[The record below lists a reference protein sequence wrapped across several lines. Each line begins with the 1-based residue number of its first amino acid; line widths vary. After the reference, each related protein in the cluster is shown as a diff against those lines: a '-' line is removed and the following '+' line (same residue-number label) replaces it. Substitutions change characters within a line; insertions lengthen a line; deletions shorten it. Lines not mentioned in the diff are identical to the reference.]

1 MHKWTLVSAVL
12 ALGVFSAGPVL
23 AQTCERATATYE
35 AAVDDY
41 LGAKFALDRATQLL
55 ASARYASIIGKMKIN
70 IALQETDVA
79 RALPGYIASLGPP
92 TRRSIPS
99 MRRVPPMCWPHSIG
113 CPRNSSRGSMT
124 TSLRYCKAASTSL
137 QTIRWRIPRAC
148 SIARTRNRRSLPPPS
163 LRIRRI
169 CAG

>member
-23 AQTCERATATYE
+23 AQTCEQATATYE

-55 ASARYASIIGKMKIN
+55 ASARYASIVGKMKIN

-79 RALPGYIASLGPP
+79 RALPGYIASLGP
-92 TRRSIPS
+92 TYAAIDSID
-99 MRRVPPMCWPHSIG
+99 
-113 CPRNSSRGSMT
+113 
-124 TSLRYCKAASTSL
+124 A
-137 QTIRWRIPRAC
+137 AC
-148 SIARTRNRRSLPPPS
+148 STDVLATQHRLPAQFKQRIDDDLASLLQGGVDKLANDQMADTKS
-163 LRIRRI
+163 MFDSTNKK
-169 CAG
+169 